1 MHVQVQKLEAQ
12 NKILRKNIS
21 CLFKTAKAEVQR
33 KDSIM
38 QEQRDKCVVAL
49 KSSVCF
55 LCRFTSMTVF
65 VSQDCKT

>member
-49 KSSVCF
+49 KSSVCV
-55 LCRFTSMTVF
+55 LC
-65 VSQDCKT
+65 